1 LPALNEDELR
11 EAARTFDAL
20 GSQVRL
26 KILIL
31 VGETQRPLHIKAVA
45 KALKMDYAALYRQ
58 VKVLQER
65 GLLDVYEVGRSRVL
79 SFKDAELLRQVVD
92 TAKKMI
98 HQQQHS
104 LTNQ

>member
-1 LPALNEDELR
+1 LLSLSEDEIL

-20 GSQVRL
+20 GSQARL

-79 SFKDAELLRQVVD
+79 YLKDAELLRLILEN
-92 TAKKMI
+92 AKKMI
-98 HQQQHS
+98 RQQQPI
-104 LTNQ
+104 LTKP

>member
-1 LPALNEDELR
+1 LSSLNEDEIL

-20 GSQVRL
+20 GSQARL

-58 VKVLQER
+58 VKVLEER

-98 HQQQHS
+98 RQQQPI
-104 LTNQ
+104 LAKQ